1 MSSTIQRI
9 LASNAVTMET
19 ERQNHR
25 PELNIA
31 ANDQALKDAE

>member
-9 LASNAVTMET
+9 LPAMPLRMET

-25 PELNIA
+25 PDAGNRGKR
-31 ANDQALKDAE
+31 QALKDAE